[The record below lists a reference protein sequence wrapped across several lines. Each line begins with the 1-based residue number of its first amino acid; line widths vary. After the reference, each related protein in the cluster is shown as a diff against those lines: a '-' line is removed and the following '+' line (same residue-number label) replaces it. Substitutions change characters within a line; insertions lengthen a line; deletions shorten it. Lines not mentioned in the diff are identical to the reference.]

1 MRPRAARCAVAA
13 GLAALVAAS
22 ASACAQ
28 KPTRQEAQVKF
39 CEDMLAFEGAVSD
52 LAAMSPADTTV
63 DQVRSSL
70 ADAGDA
76 LTEMR
81 ATAVEIDPAQVQD
94 LQHAYDSLRTELQG
108 VGSIEELR
116 QAAPELRA
124 TGADLASAF
133 GSILTDAGCN
143 GPGDAG
149 A

>member
-1 MRPRAARCAVAA
+1 MRSRAARCAVGA
-13 GLAALVAAS
+13 GLAAIVAAS
-22 ASACAQ
+22 TSACAQ
-28 KPTRQEAQVKF
+28 KPTQLEAQVKF
-39 CEDMLAFEGAVSD
+39 CEDMRAFEGAVSD
-52 LAAMSPADTTV
+52 LAALSPADTTV
-63 DQVRSSL
+63 DQAKSSL

-108 VGSIEELR
+108 IGSIDQLR

-124 TGADLASAF
+124 TGADLASTF
-133 GSILTDAGCN
+133 ESIVTDAGCN
-143 GPGDAG
+143 SPGDAG